1 MAKKCECS
9 ACFFEFEPESKV
21 IVGEVI
27 SCPDCGAD
35 LEIIEIT
42 NDVVKVQV
50 AEMSEEDW
58 GE

>member
-1 MAKKCECS
+1 MVKKAECPG
-9 ACFFEFEPESKV
+9 CFFEFEPDSGI

-35 LEIIEIT
+35 LEVIEV
-42 NDVVKVQV
+42 NDVIKCQI

>member
-1 MAKKCECS
+1 MGKKCECPG
-9 ACFFEFEPESKV
+9 CFFEFEPDDGI

-35 LEIIEIT
+35 LEVIEIG
-42 NDVVKVQV
+42 DVIKCQI